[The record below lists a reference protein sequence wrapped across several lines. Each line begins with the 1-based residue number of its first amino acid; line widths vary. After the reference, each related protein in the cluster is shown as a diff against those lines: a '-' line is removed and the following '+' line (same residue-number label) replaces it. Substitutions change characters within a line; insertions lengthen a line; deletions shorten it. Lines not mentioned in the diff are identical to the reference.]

1 LVFAHDGYV
10 GDVEVGGVEEIELA
24 LHVEIEEAL
33 DGAVGGDYTAG
44 DGGVLR
50 LVLDFLEVF
59 AFVTGGSDGER
70 KPDAFGGIFGAGM
83 QDGVGDLGGFHG
95 LELLAI
101 FFVEIEREADAV
113 EADFEALIGVVA
125 EGYLYGED
133 TGGEGRFFGELF
145 FVFCGIHPRARGDG
159 EAFVRFE
166 GRSLQRG
173 GGLIGG
179 L

>member
-1 LVFAHDGYV
+1 MEKVK
-10 GDVEVGGVEEIELA
+10 LA

-50 LVLDFLEVF
+50 LVLEFLKVF
-59 AFVTGGSDGER
+59 AFVRGGGDGEG
-70 KPDAFGGIFGAGM
+70 KSYTFGGIFGAGM
-83 QDGVGDLGGFHG
+83 EDGVGDFGGFHG

-101 FFVEIEREADAV
+101 FIVEVEREADAV
-113 EADFEALIGVVA
+113 ETDFDALIGIVA
-125 EGYLYGED
+125 KGYLYGEHACS
-133 TGGEGRFFGELF
+133 EGRFFGELF
-145 FVFCGIHPRARGDG
+145 FVFCGIHPRAGGDG
-159 EAFVRFE
+159 KAFVRFE
-166 GRSLQRG
+166 GGSLQRG